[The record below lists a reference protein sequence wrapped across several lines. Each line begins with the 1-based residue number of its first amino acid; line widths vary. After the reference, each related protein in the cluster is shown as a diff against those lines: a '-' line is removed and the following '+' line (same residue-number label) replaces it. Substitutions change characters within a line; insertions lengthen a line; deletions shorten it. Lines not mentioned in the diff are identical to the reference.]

1 VKNRLAAL
9 TGAGPDRGLAI
20 TRPAVA
26 FERPFGLPAELG
38 ANLIGRRPDI
48 VAARLQAEAAAS
60 RIEQKRA
67 EFYPNVN
74 LAALIGVQS
83 LGLGVL
89 ADSGSVFGS
98 VGPAIT
104 LPIFTGGKLR
114 GELSGA
120 EARYAAAVALY
131 DGALTQALR
140 DVADAAL
147 GQRALAGQL
156 GKAMEAVEA
165 ASEAHRVASNRY
177 RGGLASYLE
186 VLSAEDA
193 LLANIRELTDLRSRS
208 FTLDVALMRALG
220 GGYAAP
226 QG

>member
-1 VKNRLAAL
+1 
-9 TGAGPDRGLAI
+9 
-20 TRPAVA
+20 
-26 FERPFGLPAELG
+26 
-38 ANLIGRRPDI
+38 
-48 VAARLQAEAAAS
+48 
-60 RIEQKRA
+60 
-67 EFYPNVN
+67 
-74 LAALIGVQS
+74 
-83 LGLGVL
+83 VL